1 MSPLNITR
9 AFFLGLLRQR
19 THQVL
24 ANEKGLHLV
33 ELREE
38 NDNFPLVRSLPLL
51 TYFFYTLSHFLTALL
66 HTTISL
72 LYLLYVVFFA
82 SVHFHYQSVQVIYI
96 TVTLAS

>member
-51 TYFFYTLSHFLTALL
+51 TYFYYFLNFYRLQKAL
-66 HTTISL
+66 
-72 LYLLYVVFFA
+72 
-82 SVHFHYQSVQVIYI
+82 
-96 TVTLAS
+96 